1 LPRARSPT
9 GDRIPGWTFSPKET
23 HVKPAP
29 FEYVRPGSLPE
40 ALDALARHGSAGRIL
55 AGGQSLVPMMNLR
68 LVKPAVLID
77 INRVP
82 GLADVRVDAGE
93 LVIGALARHAALLA
107 SEIVAAHCPLMV
119 EAYACVAHGPIRNR
133 GTLGGNIS
141 HADPASEMPAVL
153 AACDAKIGVR
163 SAKGARTIPAI
174 EFFTGALTTALAE
187 GEMVTEIRIPA
198 AKSGQGAAWRE
209 AANRQGD
216 FAMAGVAAV
225 VIVAGGKC
233 THASVAVAGMER
245 PGLRLPAVE
254 KQLIG
259 TTLDDAAIT
268 AAAAMA
274 SEVVRP
280 SGSYHADPIYKRE
293 LAETLTARAV
303 TAARDRAR

>member
-1 LPRARSPT
+1 
-9 GDRIPGWTFSPKET
+9 
-23 HVKPAP
+23 VKPAP
-29 FEYVRPGSLPE
+29 FEYVRPGSLAE
-40 ALDALARHGSAGRIL
+40 ALDALARHAPAGRIL

-82 GLADVRVDAGE
+82 GLADIRVDGGE

-107 SEIVAAHCPLMV
+107 SELVAKHCPLMV
-119 EAYACVAHGPIRNR
+119 EAYRCVAHGPIRNR

-163 SAKGARTIPAI
+163 SAKRARTIPAT
-174 EFFTGALTTALAE
+174 EFFTGPLTTALAE
-187 GEMVTEIRIPA
+187 GEMVTEIRIPT
-198 AKSGQGAAWRE
+198 AKPGQGAAWQE

-216 FAMAGVAAV
+216 FAMAGVAAIV
-225 VIVAGGKC
+225 TVAGGKC

-245 PGLRLPAVE
+245 PGVRLPVVE
-254 KQLIG
+254 KKLVG

-268 AAAAMA
+268 AAASMA
-274 SEVVRP
+274 SEAVRP

-293 LAETLTARAV
+293 LAETLTARALA
-303 TAARDRAR
+303 AARERAR

>member
-1 LPRARSPT
+1 
-9 GDRIPGWTFSPKET
+9 
-23 HVKPAP
+23 VKPAP

-40 ALDALARHGSAGRIL
+40 ALDALARHAPAGRIL

-82 GLADVRVDAGE
+82 GLADIRVDGGE

-107 SEIVAAHCPLMV
+107 SELVAKHCPLMA
-119 EAYACVAHGPIRNR
+119 EAYRSVAHGPIRNR

-153 AACDAKIGVR
+153 AACEAKIGVR
-163 SAKGARTIPAI
+163 SAKGARTIPAT

-187 GEMVTEIRIPA
+187 GEMVTEIRIPI
-198 AKSGQGAAWRE
+198 AKPGQGAAWQE
-209 AANRQGD
+209 VANRQGD
-216 FAMAGVAAV
+216 FAMAGVAALV
-225 VIVAGGKC
+225 TVAGGKC

-245 PGLRLPAVE
+245 PGVRLPAVE
-254 KQLIG
+254 KQLVG
-259 TTLDDAAIT
+259 AALDDATI
-268 AAAAMA
+268 AAAGRMA

-280 SGSYHADPIYKRE
+280 GGSYHADPLYKRE
-293 LAETLTARAV
+293 LVETLTARALA
-303 TAARDRAR
+303 AARERAR

>member
-1 LPRARSPT
+1 
-9 GDRIPGWTFSPKET
+9 
-23 HVKPAP
+23 VKPAP

-40 ALDALARHGSAGRIL
+40 ALDALARHAPAGRIL

-82 GLADVRVDAGE
+82 GLADIRVDGGE

-107 SEIVAAHCPLMV
+107 SELVAKHCPLMV
-119 EAYACVAHGPIRNR
+119 EAYRCVAHGPIRNR

-153 AACDAKIGVR
+153 AACEAKIGVR
-163 SAKGARTIPAI
+163 SAKGARTIPAT

-187 GEMVTEIRIPA
+187 GEMVTEIRIPI
-198 AKSGQGAAWRE
+198 AKPGQGGAWQE
-209 AANRQGD
+209 VANRQGD
-216 FAMAGVAAV
+216 FAMAGVAALV
-225 VIVAGGKC
+225 TVAGGKC

-245 PGLRLPAVE
+245 PGVRLPAVE
-254 KQLIG
+254 KQLVG
-259 TTLDDAAIT
+259 AALDDATI
-268 AAAAMA
+268 AAAGRMA

-280 SGSYHADPIYKRE
+280 GGSYHADPLYKRE
-293 LAETLTARAV
+293 LVETLTARALA
-303 TAARDRAR
+303 AARERAR

>member
-1 LPRARSPT
+1 M
-9 GDRIPGWTFSPKET
+9 GFQSPKEM

-40 ALDALARHGSAGRIL
+40 ALEALARHATAGKIL

-82 GLADVRVDAGE
+82 GLADIRVDGGE

-107 SEIVAAHCPLMV
+107 SEVVAKVCPLMA

-163 SAKGARTIPAI
+163 SAKRARTIPAT
-174 EFFTGALTTALAE
+174 EFFTGALATALAE
-187 GEMVTEIRIPA
+187 GEMVTEIRIPT
-198 AKSGQGAAWRE
+198 AKPGQGAAWRE
-209 AANRQGD
+209 TANRQGD
-216 FAMAGVAAV
+216 FAMAGVAAMV
-225 VIVAGGKC
+225 TVAGGKC
-233 THASVAVAGMER
+233 THASLAVAGMER
-245 PGLRLPAVE
+245 PGMRLPAAE
-254 KQLIG
+254 KKLVG
-259 TTLDDAAIT
+259 TTLDAAAI
-268 AAAAMA
+268 AAAASMA
-274 SEVVRP
+274 AEVVRP
-280 SGSYHADPIYKRE
+280 GGSYHADPLYKRE
-293 LAETLTARAV
+293 LVETLTARALA
-303 TAARDRAR
+303 AARERAR

>member
-1 LPRARSPT
+1 
-9 GDRIPGWTFSPKET
+9 
-23 HVKPAP
+23 VKPAP

-40 ALDALARHGSAGRIL
+40 ALDALARHAPAGRIL

-82 GLADVRVDAGE
+82 GLADIRVDGGE

-107 SEIVAAHCPLMV
+107 SELVAKHCPLMV
-119 EAYACVAHGPIRNR
+119 EAYRCVAHGPIRNR

-153 AACDAKIGVR
+153 AACEAKIGVR
-163 SAKGARTIPAI
+163 SAKRARTIPAT
-174 EFFTGALTTALAE
+174 EFFTGALATALAE
-187 GEMVTEIRIPA
+187 GEMVTEIRIPI
-198 AKSGQGAAWRE
+198 AKPGQGAAWRE
-209 AANRQGD
+209 VANRQGD

-225 VIVAGGKC
+225 VTVAGGKC

-245 PGLRLPAVE
+245 PGVRLPAVE
-254 KQLIG
+254 KQLVG
-259 TTLDDAAIT
+259 TALDAAAM
-268 AAAAMA
+268 AAAGRMA

-280 SGSYHADPIYKRE
+280 GGSYHADPVYKRE
-293 LAETLTARAV
+293 LVETLTTLALA
-303 TAARDRAR
+303 AARERAR